1 MDAAA
6 DDAVD
11 AAAAAAAAALLAPSA
26 AAAAADASKRCRWLD
41 MSATTHACRPT
52 DGGPTQQ
59 RPFTIHW
66 SSAAITAVC
75 DVALHT
81 QKPADLPPLICLAS

>member
-11 AAAAAAAAALLAPSA
+11 AAAAAAALLAPSA
-26 AAAAADASKRCRWLD
+26 AAAAADASKRCRLLD
-41 MSATTHACRPT
+41 MSATTHAYRPT

-59 RPFTIHW
+59 RPFFTIHW